1 MCYSVIFVLI
11 GLNYSKSIEKQG
23 EQSFIIES
31 SFTNENVEPIYNTVY
46 VENFVYNFHYLK
58 VM

>member
-1 MCYSVIFVLI
+1 MCYSIVFVLI

-31 SFTNENVEPIYNTVY
+31 SFTNENVEPIYSVCR
-46 VENFVYNFHYLK
+46 ELCL
-58 VM
+58 